1 MKGQNSFQEIPKNE
15 GTEQEILKDVEH
27 KICSYKL
34 NRKCLCIAILI
45 LVIILYGA
53 LFYWFFQ
60 NEAGNLGSDT
70 PTAARIIRG
79 GGSHKRTCDD
89 EEYGCC
95 KIFTDCKVVGS
106 RVSYK
111 ELDIS
116 LYRIISHDNFMSNC
130 PSLETLIYKYN
141 RHYGN
146 MSTDCGEYGCCPGIN
161 IDCDNA
167 IRKSITNGNNQE
179 TVNTFLYHKK
189 YKPILINKED
199 ASGSNCNY
207 NNRYDPLLNVKRAYE
222 DHYPEPYVMSWFEYI
237 VGILCCICFV
247 CWLNFLKC

>member
-1 MKGQNSFQEIPKNE
+1 MKSENSFQELPKDE
-15 GTEQEILKDVEH
+15 ETGSETLKDIDH
-27 KICSYKL
+27 KKSSSKL
-34 NRKCLCIAILI
+34 DRKCLCISTLI
-45 LVIILYGA
+45 IVIIFYSA

-60 NEAGNLGSDT
+60 NEAGGLGSDT
-70 PTAARIIRG
+70 PTAARIMRH

-106 RVSYK
+106 HLSYK

-130 PSLETLIYKYN
+130 PSLEILIDKYN

-179 TVNTFLYHKK
+179 TVNTFLHHKK
-189 YKPILINKED
+189 YKPILINKKDHE
-199 ASGSNCNY
+199 GSNCEY
-207 NNRYDPLLNVKRAYE
+207 NNWYNPLLSVKVAYE
-222 DHYPEPYVMSWFEYI
+222 NHYPEPYVMGWTEFI
-237 VGILCCICFV
+237 IGIFGCICFV
-247 CWLNFLKC
+247 CWVIDTS